1 MPKAQVRGGRMV
13 HLTRLDDQELVVNAD
28 QILTVES
35 TPDTVLQLVNGTHL
49 MVKEAPDEVVE
60 RVAAWR
66 RRCQAGPE
74 RIGELR
80 PFPRS
85 VPTPEE

>member
-1 MPKAQVRGGRMV
+1 MV
-13 HLTRLDDQELVVNAD
+13 LLTRLDGKELVVNAD
-28 QILTVES
+28 HILTVEA
-35 TPDTVLQLVNGTHL
+35 TPDTVIMLTNGTHL
-49 MVKEAPDEVVE
+49 MVKEPPDEVME

-74 RIGELR
+74 RRGDVLQ
-80 PFPRS
+80 FPRG